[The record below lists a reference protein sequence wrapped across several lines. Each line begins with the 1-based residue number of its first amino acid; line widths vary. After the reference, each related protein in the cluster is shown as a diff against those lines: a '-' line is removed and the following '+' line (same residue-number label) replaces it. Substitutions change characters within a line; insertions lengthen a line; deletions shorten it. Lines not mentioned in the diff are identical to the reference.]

1 MFLVCLLLNVTVLVS
16 SFLNEVT
23 GPDDPKIIP
32 ALNISD
38 FRSSFILS
46 IQETLAT
53 LVIPS
58 PGLGM
63 KGQMISWGFYWSND
77 QFPLIILLWLI
88 PKFHG
93 IPSRPNYSN

>member
-23 GPDDPKIIP
+23 GPDDPKIIL

-63 KGQMISWGFYWSND
+63 KGQMIS
-77 QFPLIILLWLI
+77 
-88 PKFHG
+88 
-93 IPSRPNYSN
+93 